1 MMPPKNQRLE
11 MNHLR
16 QLGKTDLLITPL
28 GFGSWAL
35 GGGGWRFGWGPQDD
49 RESVAAIQRALDL
62 GVNWIDTAA
71 AYGLGHSEEI
81 VAQALKNRRERPLIF
96 TKCSMP
102 WDGQGNLQRSL
113 KAGSVRVELEDSLR
127 RLRVDTI
134 DLYQVHW
141 PIPDEQIEEGWA
153 TLAELK
159 RQGKVRYIGASN
171 FSVEQLR
178 RAGSIAPVD
187 ALQPPYS
194 LIRREIEQEIL
205 PYCQEQGIGVIVYS
219 PMASGLLSGG
229 MDRARIESLPA
240 DDWRRNSSQFQ
251 EPKLSK
257 NLRIADRLK
266 EIGQRRNCSAGEVAI
281 AWTLRHPAVT
291 AAIVGARTPAQVDGF
306 IDAMG
311 FRLSQAEVDEIEI
324 FLRS

>member
-1 MMPPKNQRLE
+1 MPTKNQLPE
-11 MNHLR
+11 MHQYR
-16 QLGKTDLLITPL
+16 QLGKTDLLITPI

-35 GGGGWRFGWGPQDD
+35 GGGGWKFGWGPQDD

-81 VAQALKNRRERPLIF
+81 VAQALKSRRERPLIF

-102 WDGQGNLQRSL
+102 WDAQGNLQRSL
-113 KAGSVRVELEDSLR
+113 KAGSIRHELEDSLR
-127 RLRVDTI
+127 RLQVDAI

-205 PYCQEQGIGVIVYS
+205 PYCHQQGIGVVVYS

-229 MDRARIESLPA
+229 IDRARVESLPA
-240 DDWRRNSSQFQ
+240 DDWRRNSTQFQ

-257 NLRIADRLK
+257 NLRIADHLK
-266 EIGQRRNCSAGEVAI
+266 DIGRRHGRSAGEVAI

-291 AAIVGARTPAQVDGF
+291 AAIVGARNPAQVDGF
-306 IDAMG
+306 IGAMDI
-311 FRLSQAEVDEIEI
+311 RLSEMEIEEI
-324 FLRS
+324 ESILNS

>member
-1 MMPPKNQRLE
+1 MMPTKNQLPE
-11 MNHLR
+11 MSHLR
-16 QLGKTDLLITPL
+16 QLGKTDLFITPI

-35 GGGGWRFGWGPQDD
+35 GGGGWKFGWGPQDD
-49 RESVAAIQRALDL
+49 RESIAAIQRALDL

-71 AYGLGHSEEI
+71 AYGLGHSEEV
-81 VAQALKNRRERPLIF
+81 VAQALKGRHDHPFIF

-102 WDGQGNLQRSL
+102 WDDQGNLLRSL
-113 KAGSVRVELEDSLR
+113 KAGSIRRELEDSLR
-127 RLRVDTI
+127 RLQVDVI

-141 PIPDEQIEEGWA
+141 PIPDDQLEEGWA
-153 TLAELK
+153 TLGELK

-171 FSVEQLR
+171 FSVAQLR
-178 RAGSIAPVD
+178 RAGSLAHVD

-194 LIRREIEQEIL
+194 LIRRDVEREIL

-229 MDRARIESLPA
+229 MDRLRIESLPA
-240 DDWRRNSSQFQ
+240 GDWRRNSSQFQ
-251 EPKLSK
+251 EPKLSQ
-257 NLRIADRLK
+257 NLRIADQLK
-266 EIGQRRNCSAGEVAI
+266 EVGQRHGRSAGEVAI

-306 IDAMG
+306 IGAMD
-311 FRLSQAEVDEIEI
+311 FRLSEAEIDEIGA
-324 FLRS
+324 FLQS